1 MKEIDSADQLI
12 NNIISYSSKNGDL
25 LNKYNLSFF
34 LDFFD
39 RNTIM
44 ELRTNIETHQQ
55 LTEE

>member
-44 ELRTNIETHQQ
+44 ALRTNIETHQQ